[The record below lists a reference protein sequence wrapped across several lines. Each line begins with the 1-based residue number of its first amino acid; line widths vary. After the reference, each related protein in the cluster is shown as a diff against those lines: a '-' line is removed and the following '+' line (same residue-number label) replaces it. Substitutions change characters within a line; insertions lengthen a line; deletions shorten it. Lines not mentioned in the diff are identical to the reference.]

1 MTVIRKDIH
10 IRAPREVVW
19 RYFSDADLLAAWL
32 MHNDFRG
39 EAGETFRLFGRPSGE
54 WNGEVVCRLTALE
67 PPSKIAFTW
76 NANTIGADTLVTVE
90 LEALED
96 GTRVRL
102 THANFECATGDVENL
117 LERHNTGWDDH
128 LSVLLKQAE
137 DETGSGK
144 LRYPDPDWKRFD
156 LHVAIDA
163 TPEDVLR
170 FWSTARG
177 MEDFFVEMMRITG
190 PDGLEREIDE
200 IAMSGDRYTWRWHSG
215 YRLSGE
221 YLPPA
226 KADEIRFSF
235 GDSTVAVRAIPH
247 GKGCLLRLSQ
257 FDIPDTEYARMNV
270 HVNCRAAWV
279 YFLTVL
285 KIRIEQGIDG
295 RDTTRETGA
304 SFSTAFN
311 PQRIGVT
318 F

>member
-1 MTVIRKDIH
+1 MGQEGSTH
-10 IRAPREVVW
+10 
-19 RYFSDADLLAAWL
+19 ADRRTLAA
-32 MHNDFRG
+32 HQ
-39 EAGETFRLFGRPSGE
+39 RLGSRRRSGLGARRAVDRWRGRPGLRRRWSS
-54 WNGEVVCRLTALE
+54 RA
-67 PPSKIAFTW
+67 
-76 NANTIGADTLVTVE
+76 
-90 LEALED
+90 
-96 GTRVRL
+96 
-102 THANFECATGDVENL
+102 HAY
-117 LERHNTGWDDH
+117 LERHNAGWDDH

-144 LRYPDPDWKRFD
+144 LCYPDPDWKRFD